1 MSQPIWVLPANLL
14 SESIVV
20 MRPQGLVGN
29 EGLALW
35 FGNAVGARANVTHV
49 VEVSGPGFRTTPLY
63 MSLSL
68 RAMASL
74 TDLAEKLG
82 TFLIGQ
88 VHSHPERFL
97 DLSELDRVHGIRS
110 ADYLSVVCP
119 HYAQRNL
126 SGFGDCGVHVFENRR
141 YRRMSPDEI
150 SRRLVVCD
158 ERVTTIR
165 CEVPA

>member
-1 MSQPIWVLPANLL
+1 MQTHWNLPTNLL
-14 SESIVV
+14 RESIAI
-20 MRPQGLVGN
+20 MRPHGMVGN

-35 FGNAVGARANVTHV
+35 FGTTDGDHANITHL

-68 RAMASL
+68 RAMVVL
-74 TDLAEKLG
+74 TDLAEELD

-88 VHSHPERFL
+88 IHSHPERLL
-97 DLSELDRVHGIRS
+97 DLSELDKTHGIRS
-110 ADYLSVVCP
+110 PDYLSVVCP
-119 HYAQRNL
+119 YYAQRDL
-126 SGFGDCGVHVFENRR
+126 SGFDDCGVHVFENRR

-150 SRRLVVCD
+150 SRRLILR
-158 ERVTTIR
+158 EAYITKIR